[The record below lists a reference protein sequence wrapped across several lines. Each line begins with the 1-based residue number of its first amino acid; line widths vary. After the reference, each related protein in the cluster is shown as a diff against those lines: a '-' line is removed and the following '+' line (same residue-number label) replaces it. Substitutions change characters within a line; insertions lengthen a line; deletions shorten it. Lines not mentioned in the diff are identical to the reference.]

1 MKFATADVLGT
12 STGRLLG
19 DIGGI
24 YKVVSFLIGRDAFTH
39 DLAFYGRQASAA
51 LKAARPDLPVREDAE
66 HVNGDNYRDF
76 LAGWEKKLGTEIDLP
91 DSLRDCLAD
100 EKDAKE
106 TLTEMVGPER
116 IIVVDPGKSK

>member
-1 MKFATADVLGT
+1 MKFATDAVLGS

-24 YKVVSFLIGRDAFTH
+24 YKVLSFMIGRDAFTH

-51 LKAARPDLPVREDAE
+51 LKAALPDLPIEKDAE
-66 HVNGDNYRDF
+66 HVTGENYREC
-76 LAGWEKKLGTEIDLP
+76 LATWVKQFGPEIDLP

-100 EKDAKE
+100 DKSAMQ
-106 TLTEMVGPER
+106 TLTEMVDPKK
-116 IIVVDPGKSK
+116 IIPIRVGQSK

>member
-51 LKAARPDLPVREDAE
+51 LKAALPELPVREDAE
-66 HVNGDNYRDF
+66 HVNGENYREC
-76 LAGWEKKLGTEIDLP
+76 LAAWEKQFGSEIDIP
-91 DSLRDCLAD
+91 ESLRDCLAD
-100 EKDAKE
+100 DKSPME
-106 TLTEMVGPER
+106 TLTDMVGPER
-116 IIVVDPGKSK
+116 VIVADPGARR

>member
-12 STGRLLG
+12 STGHLLG

-24 YKVVSFLIGRDAFTH
+24 YKVISFMIGRDAYTH

-51 LKAARPDLPVREDAE
+51 IKTALPDLPVEADAE
-66 HVNGDNYRDF
+66 HVTGENYRQC
-76 LAGWEKKLGTEIDLP
+76 LADWVKQFGKEIDLP

-100 EKDAKE
+100 DKNAMQ
-106 TLTEMVGPER
+106 TLTEMVDPKK
-116 IIVVDPGKSK
+116 IVALEIGNKK

>member
-24 YKVVSFLIGRDAFTH
+24 YNVISFMIGRDAFTH
-39 DLAFYGRQASAA
+39 DLAFYGRPASAA
-51 LKAARPDLPVREDAE
+51 LKAALPDLPVKEDAE
-66 HVNGDNYRDF
+66 HVNGQNYRDC
-76 LAGWEKKLGTEIDLP
+76 LAAWVKQFGPEIDLP

-100 EKDAKE
+100 DKSAMH
-106 TLTEMVGPER
+106 TLTEMVDPKK
-116 IIVVDPGKSK
+116 IIPIRVGKSG